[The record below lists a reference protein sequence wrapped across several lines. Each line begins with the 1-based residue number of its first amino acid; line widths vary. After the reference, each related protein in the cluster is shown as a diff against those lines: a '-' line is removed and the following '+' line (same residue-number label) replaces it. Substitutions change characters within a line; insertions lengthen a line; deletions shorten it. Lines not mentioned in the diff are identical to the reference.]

1 MIFEQKRKGRDE
13 IWKRSGRDLE
23 IGTLTLFLYSS
34 LQIMKNKL
42 NQQKEIKSIFI
53 MTVLMSSTLFL
64 FLSAAATGIVD
75 TKLLSYA
82 FGQEANTSKDTSSM
96 DSLNDNTMMNNTK
109 NQNLE
114 NTNVP
119 VTLPLIKGYV
129 NGNEVFYI
137 TTEVSDKNVANHLT
151 NISGSKVVYTPAL
164 KFTPENAL
172 ATIYEFKNGI
182 NGSGPQG
189 FQPNVADSQP
199 GDPAYS
205 PLWRIQLVE
214 WKANTTTTELKS
226 ESEIIKAQNDGLLTI
241 TPTDIIVNCPFVK
254 WNGGE
259 LQVRED
265 KTLNDTTPYGG
276 GQVLDIDTVENKVTF
291 VGHLGFAPNGDTI
304 HYIATD
310 ASKMDVAADLGVVFV
325 NKTSY
330 TLNSGSS
337 SDLFVFTNG
346 ITGTGPMGF
355 QASIA
360 SSNVGDET
368 YSPMWRIQTTTWSD
382 TSDAELLTS
391 IQQLNSAVSKG
402 MLEVKSAGVVV
413 NCPFVDVNINN

>member
-1 MIFEQKRKGRDE
+1 
-13 IWKRSGRDLE
+13 
-23 IGTLTLFLYSS
+23 
-34 LQIMKNKL
+34 
-42 NQQKEIKSIFI
+42 
-53 MTVLMSSTLFL
+53 
-64 FLSAAATGIVD
+64 VD
-75 TKLLSYA
+75 SKLLSYA
-82 FGQEANTSKDTSSM
+82 FGQEANTSKEMNSM
-96 DSLNDNTMMNNTK
+96 DITNEDDMIMMMNMTES
-109 NQNLE
+109 QNLE
-114 NTNVP
+114 KTNVP

-129 NGNEVFYI
+129 NGNDVFYV
-137 TTEVSDKNVANHLT
+137 TTEASDKNVASHLT
-151 NISGSKVVYTPAL
+151 NISSSKVVYTPTL

-214 WKANTTTTELKS
+214 WKPGVAATELKS

-276 GQVLDIDTVENKVTF
+276 GQVLDIDTANGKVTF
-291 VGHLGFAPNGDTI
+291 VGHLGFAPNGDI
-304 HYIATD
+304 IYYIATD

-330 TLNSGSS
+330 TLNSRAS

-355 QASIA
+355 QASIS
-360 SSNVGDET
+360 SSNVGDES
-368 YSPMWRIQTTTWSD
+368 YSPLWRIQTATWSD
-382 TSDAELLTS
+382 DTSDPELLTS
-391 IQQLNSAVSKG
+391 IEQLNSAVSKG
-402 MLEVKSAGVVV
+402 MLQVKIAGVVV
-413 NCPFVDVNINN
+413 NCPFVEVNSNTKL